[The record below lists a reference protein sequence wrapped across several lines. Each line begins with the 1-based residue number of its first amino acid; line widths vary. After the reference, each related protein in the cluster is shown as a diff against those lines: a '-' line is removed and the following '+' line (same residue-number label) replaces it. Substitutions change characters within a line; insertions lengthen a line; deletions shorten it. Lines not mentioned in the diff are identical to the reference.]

1 MRQNLRLREV
11 SHPRYNYLVTFTQGQ
26 DEKGKGT
33 RLKSYFKTKTA
44 ALEFM
49 ALKKVELANEGNRTG
64 EITAAERR
72 AVLTFRDE
80 VAEAFTGAGAR
91 PTLSDAV
98 AYYMRFLRASLR
110 RSTVSVLA
118 DELESSKDRAGRSKR
133 HVDDLRSRLGYFC
146 RKFGK
151 RDVRSVTREEIENW
165 LHGLKLA
172 PQSLVNFRRVVS
184 SLFREGIR
192 RKYCET
198 NPVAD
203 IDTPKVV
210 GQAPGILTPSKLAE
224 IITLV
229 EKHDP
234 ELLPWLVISAFC
246 GLRPAELDRLDWK
259 EVRLSE
265 STPVVEVTAAKAKTA
280 RRRLVE
286 IAPNAVEFLLAVRKL
301 AGPVRVVNH
310 RKRWEAVRRLGGYGE
325 PGTET
330 KEEIAAGRV
339 LEEWPADGLR
349 HSFASYHIAHFQD
362 AGRTAMALGHGQNPM
377 LLFNTYRAMVTSDD
391 AARWWQIKPSGDL
404 GKLVA
409 FLKVS

>member
-1 MRQNLRLREV
+1 M
-11 SHPRYNYLVTFTQGQ
+11 
-26 DEKGKGT
+26 
-33 RLKSYFKTKTA
+33 
-44 ALEFM
+44 
-49 ALKKVELANEGNRTG
+49 
-64 EITAAERR
+64 
-72 AVLTFRDE
+72 
-80 VAEAFTGAGAR
+80 
-91 PTLSDAV
+91 
-98 AYYMRFLRASLR
+98 
-110 RSTVSVLA
+110 
-118 DELESSKDRAGRSKR
+118 
-133 HVDDLRSRLGYFC
+133 
-146 RKFGK
+146 
-151 RDVRSVTREEIENW
+151 
-165 LHGLKLA
+165 
-172 PQSLVNFRRVVS
+172 
-184 SLFREGIR
+184 R

-224 IITLV
+224 MITLV
-229 EKHDP
+229 EAHDP
-234 ELLPWLVISAFC
+234 DLLPWLVIGGFC

-286 IAPNAVEFLLAVRKL
+286 ISPNALEFLLAVRRL

-330 KEEIAAGRV
+330 TEEIAAGRV

-377 LLFNTYRAMVTSDD
+377 LLFSTYRALVTSDD
-391 AARWWQIKPSGDL
+391 AARWWGIKPSGDH
-404 GKLVA
+404 GKLLV
-409 FLKVS
+409 FSKVS